1 MPIGGVEV
9 IDGDGHVME
18 PPDLWSSRMDA
29 GKWGDWIPRVD
40 PTDGKRYVGGEV
52 RNGGVD
58 ALHRASE
65 LSGIPVAR
73 IAENVN
79 TVGASLMRKG
89 GWDPATRLE
98 DMDRAG
104 IDASVLYPSGAMFF
118 GPVDPIKALHNNEFV
133 RDCQRAYNEWLA
145 EFCSHDRDRLF
156 GMGLVPLQDMGMAV
170 AEAEHAMELG
180 LRGVVLRPSAYID
193 ELPLSHSVYDPFWSA
208 CQELG
213 IPVAFHA
220 GVHIDTPG
228 ACRKFGLVVDDP
240 DITVVNN
247 TVSALYG
254 GSGFG
259 QAIGNAADMI
269 VTVGRLIMGGVCE
282 RFPSLRM
289 IFLGAGGGWMPT
301 ILERMDEQVAGFPLE
316 GEHLSTAPSEY
327 FRRQCYVSFETDE
340 WNLAASAR
348 WLGAGRILW
357 ASDYPHPEYSDTV
370 LDTLLEALEPLDEDE
385 RLKILCHNQVEAYG
399 LPIPAAV

>member
-1 MPIGGVEV
+1 MVEPH
-9 IDGDGHVME
+9 GQ
-18 PPDLWSSRMDA
+18 R
-29 GKWGDWIPRVD
+29 
-40 PTDGKRYVGGEV
+40 
-52 RNGGVD
+52 RNGVTGSRTSTRPTASATWAVRS
-58 ALHRASE
+58 ATAAPTPLHRASE
-65 LSGIPVAR
+65 LSGIPVER
-73 IAENVN
+73 IAENVKR
-79 TVGASLMRKG
+79 VGASLMRKG

-104 IDASVLYPSGAMFF
+104 IDGSVLYPSGAMFF

-133 RDCQRAYNEWLA
+133 RDCQRAYNDWLA

-156 GMGLVPLQDMGMAV
+156 GIGLVPLQDIGMAV
-170 AEAEHAMELG
+170 AEAEHVLELG
-180 LRGVVLRPSAYID
+180 LHGVVVRPSAYID

-213 IPVAFHA
+213 IPVAFHP

-269 VTVGRLIMGGVCE
+269 ITVGRLIMGGVCE

-289 IFLGAGGGWMPT
+289 IFLESGGGWMPT
-301 ILERMDEQVAGFPLE
+301 ILERMDEQVAEFPLE
-316 GEHLSTAPSEY
+316 GEHLSMQAERLLPPPVLRVVRGRRMEPRRLGQVAGRGPHPVGVGLPASPSTPTTCSTPCARRSRPSTRTSDARSCATTRSRPTACPSRRPSE
-327 FRRQCYVSFETDE
+327 
-340 WNLAASAR
+340 
-348 WLGAGRILW
+348 
-357 ASDYPHPEYSDTV
+357 
-370 LDTLLEALEPLDEDE
+370 
-385 RLKILCHNQVEAYG
+385 
-399 LPIPAAV
+399 PAARPDPNRPR